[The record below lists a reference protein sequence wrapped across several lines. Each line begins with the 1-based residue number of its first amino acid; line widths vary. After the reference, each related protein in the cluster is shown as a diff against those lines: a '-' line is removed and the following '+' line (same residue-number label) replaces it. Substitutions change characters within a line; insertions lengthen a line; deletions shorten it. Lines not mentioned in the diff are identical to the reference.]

1 MRYPILYYLK
11 QIDIINAGSPGQLSY
26 KQSVKQA
33 GGAIKVQLLFPVPNN
48 IYKVKMTEQ
57 TLRTIEFYQKEQIRM
72 MREFVDNLEEVTK
85 QFKEVVEK
93 IKEHDLKFD

>member
-1 MRYPILYYLK
+1 
-11 QIDIINAGSPGQLSY
+11 
-26 KQSVKQA
+26 
-33 GGAIKVQLLFPVPNN
+33 
-48 IYKVKMTEQ
+48 MTEQ
-57 TLRTIEFYQKEQIRM
+57 TLRTLEFYQKEQIRM